1 MPKQNVAG
9 FFIVLF
15 CGGCATWDPPANQ
28 PSGIAIG
35 IQEIA
40 DPEDPTSE
48 GLIPDKKKES
58 DQPLGLETLHRKIN
72 ELLDLINEPY

>member
-48 GLIPDKKKES
+48 GLIPDQKKRVRSATRFGNAAPQNK
-58 DQPLGLETLHRKIN
+58 
-72 ELLDLINEPY
+72 